1 LVSPDAG
8 RAELQRLIDIIIA
21 TVERESWMV
30 NGTGEGEIHALEPA
44 MLIVSQTDRVHRR
57 LVSLLGE
64 LRRTKTSIEQTRSQ
78 QPTSQTPVT
87 RALRLNNAANSTP
100 ENRKI
105 LEQALRQSV
114 DWNVGDKGVPRDDV
128 FLHVLSD
135 RVLVRHTP
143 AVVRQVE
150 GAIEEVALTPPR
162 ARPRQFGRGRGGF

>member
-1 LVSPDAG
+1 
-8 RAELQRLIDIIIA
+8 
-21 TVERESWMV
+21 
-30 NGTGEGEIHALEPA
+30 
-44 MLIVSQTDRVHRR
+44 MLIVAQTQRVHRR
-57 LVSLLGE
+57 FDSLLAD
-64 LRRTKTSIEQTRSQ
+64 LRRTKNSIEQTRSQ

-100 ENRKI
+100 DNRKI

-150 GAIEEVALTPPR
+150 EAIQEVALTAPR
-162 ARPRQFGRGRGGF
+162 ARPRQFGGGRGGF